1 MIFLCSRRE
10 KRCCRAACYIEQESG
25 HGTEGKGPNEQV
37 GHATGLTKKALGT
50 CPMQGAGNASQMAI
64 QRLLTLP
71 GVAPASIRE
80 PEPHTLHCACRLSM
94 ASQDDVAGRLVN

>member
-37 GHATGLTKKALGT
+37 GHGINEEGSWNI
-50 CPMQGAGNASQMAI
+50 CPMQGSGNAIQMAI
-64 QRLLTLP
+64 QRLLALP